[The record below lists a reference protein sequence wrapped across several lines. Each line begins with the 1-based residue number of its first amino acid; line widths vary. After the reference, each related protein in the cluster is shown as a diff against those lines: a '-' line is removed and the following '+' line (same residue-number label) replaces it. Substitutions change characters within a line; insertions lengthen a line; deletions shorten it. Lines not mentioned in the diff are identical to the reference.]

1 MNRKKVLKNETKP
14 KYPITNRKPG
24 RLGLKSKRKF
34 LRKETQ
40 AVQAAA
46 VHSNLYQIIFLKDYD
61 SNDLER
67 FTCCVNNYEHYI
79 DIIHCINYLLRH
91 SGCYTLAYVLSP
103 TGHIVHLSFPPS
115 NLHEI
120 RHIAYI
126 EQSKNDYSENIFT
139 NYGAVCYSGQIED
152 FYRALQYLY
161 PPSLLCTHEY
171 LHISVIR
178 IETRIKDI
186 SYSVPFGKLYVPF
199 LEIDCFQ
206 LDELIAECR
215 RFRCAD
221 SQKLSSKNL
230 NGYDFSGL
238 DLSKADFSCSDLRG
252 AKFNHS
258 KLRGANFHCADF
270 RRNRFDTVDFS
281 GADLSGTDFSG
292 ARFNNVHFNGANL
305 SGANFSGAD
314 FYTVDFSGADLNGAD
329 FRGADFYTVDFG
341 GADLNGADF
350 SSAHSLGGTFYRAKL
365 KGAKFNDSYFGCN
378 DFRHAHLHETDF
390 SNSDFTLANF
400 GNAHF
405 ENTDFNGSNL
415 FEANLLGASGLTSIR
430 YNNAT
435 KYFTLQ
441 CPATGEFEAYKKV
454 CAKPD
459 GDICLV
465 KLLIPEDALRSSATS
480 DVCRCSKAKILSI
493 TDMDGAKEYK
503 KIRNLYDSFDV
514 YEVGKTI
521 KAAHFN
527 KNRWSEYGAGIIFC
541 MNPETLTDNNYFWYF
556 K

>member
-14 KYPITNRKPG
+14 KYPIIDRKPG

-46 VHSNLYQIIFLKDYD
+46 VHSNLYQIVFSREYG
-61 SNDLER
+61 SNASER
-67 FTCCVNNYEHYI
+67 YTCCVSNYENYI
-79 DIIHCINYLLRH
+79 DIIHCIDYLLLH
-91 SGCYTLAYVLSP
+91 NPFYTLAYVLSQE
-103 TGHIVHLSFPPS
+103 GHIVHLSFSPLKS
-115 NLHEI
+115 HKI

-161 PPSLLCTHEY
+161 PPSLLCTYEY
-171 LHISVIR
+171 LHISIIR
-178 IETRIKDI
+178 ISAKLKGI
-186 SYSVPFGKLYVPF
+186 SNSVPFENLYAPI
-199 LEIDCFQ
+199 EIDCLQ

-221 SQKLSSKNL
+221 HQKLSGKNL
-230 NGYDFSGL
+230 NDYDFSGL
-238 DLSKADFSCSDLRG
+238 DLSKADFSGSDLRD
-252 AKFNHS
+252 ARFNNS

-270 RRNRFDTVDFS
+270 RRNRFDTVDFRD
-281 GADLSGTDFSG
+281 ADLSGADFSG
-292 ARFNNVHFNGANL
+292 AHFNNVHFNGANL

-314 FYTVDFSGADLNGAD
+314 FDTVD
-329 FRGADFYTVDFG
+329 FRGADLSGANFG
-341 GADLNGADF
+341 GADFDTVNF
-350 SSAHSLGGTFYRAKL
+350 SGSDIIHVNFSGTRALRARFYRANVKNT
-365 KGAKFNDSYFGCN
+365 KFNDSNLRYS
-378 DFRHAHLHETDF
+378 DFSYAHLKDIDF
-390 SNSDFTLANF
+390 SNSDFNSTNF
-400 GNAHF
+400 GNANF
-405 ENTDFNGSNL
+405 ENTDFNGANL
-415 FEANLLGASGLTSIR
+415 FKANLSGASGLTSIR

-435 KYFTLQ
+435 KYFTPQ
-441 CPATGEFEAYKKV
+441 CPATGEFEAYKEV
-454 CAKPD
+454 YANPD
-459 GDICLV
+459 GDKCLV
-465 KLLIPEDALRSSATS
+465 KLLVPEDALRSSATS

-503 KIRNLYDSFDV
+503 KIRNLYDFFDV

-527 KNRWSEYGAGIIFC
+527 KNRWSEYGAGIMFC